1 MDRRFDTAKGRGAKK
16 QSRFTITLLLLTL
29 LLAAS
34 ALPALADTGEAG
46 PPMLKMTYGSRAL
59 ALGGA
64 FVGVAD
70 DVYYMDANPGGG
82 EATPVFKLS
91 LLHQEWIDEVNYEAL
106 RIGRGL
112 GKHLYWGLGFTYLY
126 LPFTYYNDYGAPV
139 GNSVNI
145 SQALGMLNLGY
156 QCRKIPLSFGTNFK
170 LLYNNVPSEILQ
182 ARYGSDYENQNYL
195 LYAADFGIFART
207 NLLKSY
213 IGPEP
218 SLMLGL
224 TLKNLGYC
232 PAIQTLPTELQIGL
246 SYRLLWHLLLTAQF
260 TYPLYEPLYGAAGL
274 EFDIA
279 KKLFLQAG
287 FRFSENPMLALG
299 LGYKFRDLELNVS
312 YTPRLEFRNL
322 FSVSLN
328 FFFGETKTRRRNERI
343 TSLLIQALDQL
354 KEGRYEEAHDT
365 ADRVLE
371 IDPRNE
377 LALSLQ
383 DTITSL
389 KNVENNGK

>member
-1 MDRRFDTAKGRGAKK
+1 
-16 QSRFTITLLLLTL
+16 
-29 LLAAS
+29 
-34 ALPALADTGEAG
+34 
-46 PPMLKMTYGSRAL
+46 MLKMTYGSRAL

-70 DVYYMDANPGGG
+70 DVYYMDANPAGG
-82 EATPVFKLS
+82 EPTPVFKLS
-91 LLHQEWIDEVNYEAL
+91 LLHQEWIDEVNYEAF
-106 RIGRGL
+106 RIGRGM

-126 LPFTYYNDYGAPV
+126 LPFTYYDDYGSPV
-139 GNSVNI
+139 SSTNI

-156 QCRKIPLSFGTNFK
+156 QARKIPLSFGANFK
-170 LLYNNVPSEILQ
+170 VLYNNVPSQLLQ

-195 LYAADFGIFART
+195 LYAADFGLFART
-207 NLLKSY
+207 NMLKTY

-218 SLMLGL
+218 SLMLGF

-232 PAIQTLPTELQIGL
+232 EAIDTLPTELQAGL
-246 SYRLLWHLLLTAQF
+246 SYRLWWHLLLSAQF
-260 TYPLYEPLYGAAGL
+260 NYPLYEPLYGAVGL

-299 LGYKFRDLELNVS
+299 LGYKFRDIELNVS

-343 TSLLIQALDQL
+343 TSLLIQALDQFE
-354 KEGRYEEAHDT
+354 EGRYEQAYAT
-365 ADRVLE
+365 ADQVLE
-371 IDPRNE
+371 LDSKNE

-383 DTITSL
+383 DTINSL
-389 KNVENNGK
+389 KNVETNGK